1 MRLETPHGLIVVVHG
16 DTRAALCDA
25 LGFTC
30 DIARDDR
37 GAPVMPAG
45 GLGSA
50 CNTGGRAAAR
60 VARDDGAGARI
71 GVDLEH
77 ARAPRQPIETRVL
90 TERERAAIIDR
101 KDITRA
107 FAIKEAI
114 YKALDPFLRRYIGFL
129 EVELVDGGV
138 VTPLPFR
145 IDTWSSEHD
154 GFFLATARALPA

>member
-1 MRLETPHGLIVVVHG
+1 MRLETPHGRIVVVEG
-16 DTRAALCDA
+16 DTRAALREA
-25 LGFTC
+25 LGFAC
-30 DIARDDR
+30 DIPRDDR

-45 GLGSA
+45 WLGSA
-50 CNTGGRAAAR
+50 SNKGGRAAAL
-60 VARDDGAGARI
+60 VAPDDGAGARI

-90 TERERAAIIDR
+90 TARELAAITDR
-101 KDITRA
+101 RDITRS

-129 EVELVDGGV
+129 EVELLAGEV

-145 IDTWSSEHD
+145 VETWSCEHD